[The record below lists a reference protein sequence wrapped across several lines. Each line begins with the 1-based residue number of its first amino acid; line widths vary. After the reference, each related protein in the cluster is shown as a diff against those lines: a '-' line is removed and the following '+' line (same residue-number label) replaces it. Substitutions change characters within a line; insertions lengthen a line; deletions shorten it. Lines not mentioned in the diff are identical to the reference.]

1 MADVRSLI
9 QPSSEARCLY
19 GQMVARS
26 DEGALSLQKT
36 LELSMD
42 RLGAGHR
49 DGDEIFQLED
59 EGWISPA
66 EEGGWLLS

>member
-1 MADVRSLI
+1 MADVIENI
-9 QPSSEARCLY
+9 QPSSQARALF

-26 DEGALSLQKT
+26 DDGALDIEKT

-42 RLGAGHR
+42 RLSAGHR
-49 DGDEIFQLED
+49 DGEEIFELEE